1 MCRYEIS
8 TKKERKLCY
17 DLVNIRLP
25 DIVMML
31 SRPGVIRPP
40 GVPSSSRGNRRETG
54 CGYNCLRLSCLLSSD
69 EEIVLVLHFA
79 RLAPVSSEVKNV
91 LTPSEDVSEVCM
103 QTLSSHRTQPGTR
116 LSDLTSLQ
124 HRPELEGRNF
134 FKSWLPQHP
143 SWPWSQY
150 VISYIILYSIDKLP
164 MIWYKDIF

>member
-1 MCRYEIS
+1 MLRSCQHKITRH
-8 TKKERKLCY
+8 CY
-17 DLVNIRLP
+17 DVVQARSNPTTR
-25 DIVMML
+25 
-31 SRPGVIRPP
+31 S
-40 GVPSSSRGNRRETG
+40 SSSRGNRRETG

-124 HRPELEGRNF
+124 HRPELEGLNIFRIVT
-134 FKSWLPQHP
+134 PP
-143 SWPWSQY
+143 TP
-150 VISYIILYSIDKLP
+150 ILALVPICHFLYHSIF
-164 MIWYKDIF
+164 Y